1 MVTHRRSAIEGD
13 VRLTMVSGVQ
23 HWRPALTSGVGVR
36 SYRPAAGRYSPSKA
50 VAQVLPPSEVVS
62 QCCRT

>member
-36 SYRPAAGRYSPSKA
+36 SYRPAAAA
-50 VAQVLPPSEVVS
+50 VLMWSDFRLLLEHLDHRSA
-62 QCCRT
+62 